1 MTPGLLLRRRRPA
14 DGRRVGPGSGPG
26 RRVDVGLAAR
36 GAVASVFGG
45 APVVLLVAGE
55 HLVLDEFDNVG
66 QRKLFPANAAG
77 QGVASDKFRIGCK

>member
-1 MTPGLLLRRRRPA
+1 MVP
-14 DGRRVGPGSGPG
+14 DGCRIGASSG
-26 RRVDVGLAAR
+26 RHVNVRFTR
-36 GAVASVFGG
+36 CGAVAAVFSG
-45 APVVLLVAGE
+45 AAVVLLVAGE

>member
-1 MTPGLLLRRRRPA
+1 MSPSAPLDHFQTTACFL
-14 DGRRVGPGSGPG
+14 V
-26 RRVDVGLAAR
+26 VDVGLAAR